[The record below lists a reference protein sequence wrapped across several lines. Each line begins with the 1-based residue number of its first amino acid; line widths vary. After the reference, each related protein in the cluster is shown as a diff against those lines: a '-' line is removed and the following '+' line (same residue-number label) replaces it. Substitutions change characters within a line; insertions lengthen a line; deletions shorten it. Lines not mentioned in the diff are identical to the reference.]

1 MAQEHFLNPPMPD
14 VIASWKFYLEQL
26 DIKPGDSVLDVGC
39 NTGDTEHFLISLF
52 PFVNK
57 VVGLDYDEN
66 RIAVAKETWESKG
79 KNEKIE
85 FIQGDGSALPFND
98 NTFDKIICAETL
110 EWIKDPKTAIK
121 EIKRVLKPN
130 GIALIQHTDW
140 DQTVYTTTNIE
151 KTRLIIQSFG
161 DSGPD
166 GIIGRRLLVM
176 CKQVG
181 FNKVSPLVYTM
192 INDKF
197 EEPYYSFK
205 LAKMIKD
212 WLLTKKIINNE
223 ELESWISELK
233 EMSLNDEFYFSIN
246 RNICV
251 CYK

>member
-1 MAQEHFLNPPMPD
+1 MAQERFLNPPMPD

-26 DIKPGDSVLDVGC
+26 DIEPGDSVLDIGC
-39 NTGDTEHFLISLF
+39 NTGDTEHYLVSLY
-52 PFVNK
+52 PFVNN

-66 RIAVAKETWESKG
+66 RIIAAKESWENRG
-79 KNEKIE
+79 KNKKIE
-85 FIQGDGSALPFND
+85 FIQGDGSALPFED
-98 NTFDKIICAETL
+98 ETFDKIICAETL
-110 EWIKDPKTAIK
+110 EWIKDPTKAIK

-140 DQTVYTTTNIE
+140 DQTVYTTKDIE

-166 GIIGRRLLVM
+166 GIIGRKLFGM

-181 FNKVSPLVYTM
+181 FNKVSPLVYTL

-205 LAKMIKD
+205 LANMIKD
-212 WLLTKKIINNE
+212 WLLVKKLMDQQ
-223 ELESWISELK
+223 ELESWITELEEISSNSE
-233 EMSLNDEFYFSIN
+233 FFFSIN

-251 CYK
+251 CFK